1 MVFVCNFIPRDK
13 ISVCSTM
20 SLIFS
25 CGCECSPHVVSVA
38 FAYLCRVFAYV
49 LCPYVSSLSGLSV
62 SCLYGGN
69 VIPVQLYSLPP
80 EAIFILMSKLVG
92 CYQLWCLPGAL
103 WSICGSVSTLGD
115 ICVSS
120 LFVCALGS
128 WPCAPV
134 LSSSIKCFS
143 LT

>member
-1 MVFVCNFIPRDK
+1 MVFVCDLIPRDK
-13 ISVCSTM
+13 VSVCSTM

-25 CGCECSPHVVSVA
+25 YGCECPHVVSVA
-38 FAYLCRVFAYV
+38 FAYLRRAFAYV
-49 LCPYVSSLSGLSV
+49 LCPYVCVIAVRVVCLMFVWGNGILSPRRGYLHTSEQAIV
-62 SCLYGGN
+62 S
-69 VIPVQLYSLPP
+69 
-80 EAIFILMSKLVG
+80 

-103 WSICGSVSTLGD
+103 WSICDSVSTLGD

-120 LFVCALGS
+120 LFVCALCS